1 MDEHWEQ
8 MRRCRAVMPPSVV
21 ARAFADE
28 TVLLNLQTGMYHG
41 LDGTGRHFYE
51 VLQEATDIASASAR
65 LAEDYEQPLER
76 IEADMQRFCTDL
88 RDRGLIELRPADAG

>member
-1 MDEHWEQ
+1 MQESWEE
-8 MRRCRAVMPPSVV
+8 MRGSRAVVPPSVV

-51 VLQEATDIASASAR
+51 VLQEAPTLERASVQ
-65 LAEDYEQPLER
+65 LAEDYGQPLER
-76 IEADMQRFCTDL
+76 IEADLERFCEEL
-88 RDRGLIELRPADAG
+88 RDRGLLELAPADD